1 MKKIQAIL
9 GLMAV
14 SMIGL
19 SGCQNTSETKESAEE
34 QATVATAAAGSI
46 VYFDLDRVLDQY
58 DMANDKRSEV
68 EAKVATIQKE
78 INRRQ
83 KSLEDG
89 IASFQNKINK
99 GLMTSATAQAQ
110 QQKLAEQE
118 QAFQQFAQQKQAE
131 IMEEQTVMM
140 NQLADAIKTFVE
152 NYNIEKGYAMILTNQ
167 ASVPVIVADPSLDIT
182 NEIIEGLNKEYVANK
197 KAE

>member
-152 NYNIEKGYAMILTNQ
+152 NYNNEKGYAMILTNQ
-167 ASVPVIVADPSLDIT
+167 GSCNCGRPFT
-182 NEIIEGLNKEYVANK
+182 
-197 KAE
+197 

>member
-1 MKKIQAIL
+1 
-9 GLMAV
+9 
-14 SMIGL
+14 
-19 SGCQNTSETKESAEE
+19 
-34 QATVATAAAGSI
+34 
-46 VYFDLDRVLDQY
+46 
-58 DMANDKRSEV
+58 MANDKRSEV